1 MREHIEELIFKLEVL
16 GIKPSPEGDGQDDD
30 DDEWEDYEGSDDN
43 GSDVEM
49 S

>member
-1 MREHIEELIFKLEVL
+1 MREHIKELIYKLEEL

-30 DDEWEDYEGSDDN
+30 DDEWEDYDGSDGND
-43 GSDVEM
+43 SDVEM

>member
-1 MREHIEELIFKLEVL
+1 MREHIEELISKLEVL
-16 GIKPSPEGDGQDDD
+16 GITPSPEGDGQDDD

>member
-1 MREHIEELIFKLEVL
+1 MREHVEELISKLDEL

-30 DDEWEDYEGSDDN
+30 EWEDYEGSDGSN
-43 GSDVEM
+43 SDVEM